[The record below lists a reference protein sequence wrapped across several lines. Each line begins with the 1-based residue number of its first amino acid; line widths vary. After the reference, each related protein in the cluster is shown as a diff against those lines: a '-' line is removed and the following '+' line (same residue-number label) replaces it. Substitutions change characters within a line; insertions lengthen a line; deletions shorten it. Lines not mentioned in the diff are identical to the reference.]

1 MIFLTTRLSTVYT
14 TGTFLL
20 SKEEC
25 RMCSVFSG
33 HLFGNFLQLNH
44 VLNVSGVLRKL
55 QVHQA
60 QKTACCRTREN
71 QLCHFRMR
79 GSWEPAALRLP
90 WELYKILPFLVF
102 ILLRSHLQVFH
113 LFLLAVSSRNRKL
126 SLGEFA
132 FTLFFY
138 MCPSNTPSNNAAAL
152 LLVISSHKIRL
163 CVS

>member
-1 MIFLTTRLSTVYT
+1 MNHSGYLSTSDKMVMIFLTTRLSTVYT

-90 WELYKILPFLVF
+90 WELYKFRAGVPTRYQPQRLAQSQGWSPALPSDIVYGD
-102 ILLRSHLQVFH
+102 
-113 LFLLAVSSRNRKL
+113 SS
-126 SLGEFA
+126 
-132 FTLFFY
+132 
-138 MCPSNTPSNNAAAL
+138 
-152 LLVISSHKIRL
+152 V
-163 CVS
+163 